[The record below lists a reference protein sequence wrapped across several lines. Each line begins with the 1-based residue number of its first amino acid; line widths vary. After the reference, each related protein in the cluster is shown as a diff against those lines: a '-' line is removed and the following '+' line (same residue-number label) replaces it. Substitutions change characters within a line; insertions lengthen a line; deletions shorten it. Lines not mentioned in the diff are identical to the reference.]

1 MTTTVSNHSNSTNSL
16 HNHHGAINNITNNNN
31 NISPHAS
38 STTINSTHSN
48 CSQHGQRV
56 HVCKHF
62 ISGNKKALT
71 EILKMLNTRHTVRD
85 DLSLKG
91 WSDYLVCSSRIL
103 VDTEKNRGC
112 YKVRCANTDNLALP
126 QRVYLAK
133 IQCSSQQDAQQR
145 MCFENDFKISSALP
159 PHPNI
164 TTSYA
169 RFSDKVPENLPDFP
183 YDAAGRTDSTFVISD
198 FLSEGNLRSF
208 VKENQHLLE
217 HRVEEYE
224 YEVCLLLLQLFRALH
239 HLHENKA
246 VHRDLK
252 LENVSVGAADHPGG
266 GKRLSLCNFGYSLY
280 QPEKSEPFIVNPD
293 DSNTWLGGNI
303 PHLPPEILNP
313 SEEIT
318 ELDYTKA
325 DVFGAGCMIY
335 EMLNLMNPFEGDDSL
350 IKKVY
355 SQSDLPLIPKRSRYS
370 YALDRLVC
378 LLLRHKPS
386 KRISAKRAG
395 DLVEVMLWGPEELRG
410 SDRAA
415 AEQMAA
421 EWLEQQRSEILSN
434 LALKLAENF
443 TPQGSRVQN
452 SAGFSL
458 EDELKCKFLR
468 ETSARALTTNLYL
481 LSQCQ
486 RAQQRG
492 L

>member
-16 HNHHGAINNITNNNN
+16 HNNHLSHVGHNNNN

-62 ISGNKKALT
+62 IQGNKKALT
-71 EILKMLNTRHTVRD
+71 EILKMLNTRHTVKD
-85 DLSLKG
+85 DLSSKK
-91 WSDYLVCSSRIL
+91 WSDYLLCSARIL
-103 VDTEKNRGC
+103 ADTERNRVC
-112 YKVRCANTDNLALP
+112 YKVRCDNGDNLALP
-126 QRVYLAK
+126 NRIYLAK
-133 IQCSSQQDAQQR
+133 IQCPTQQDAQQR

-164 TTSYA
+164 TTSYS
-169 RFSDKVPENLPDFP
+169 RFTDKVPDNLPDFP
-183 YDAAGRTDSTFVISD
+183 SDSAGRTNCTFVIAD

-208 VKENQHLLE
+208 VKDNQHLLE

-252 LENVSVGAADHPGG
+252 LENVSVGPADHPGG

-280 QPEKSEPFIVNPD
+280 QPEKPEPFIVNPD
-293 DSNTWLGGNI
+293 DNNTWLGGNI
-303 PHLPPEILNP
+303 AHLPPEILNP

-318 ELDYTKA
+318 ELDYTKS

-335 EMLNLMNPFEGDDSL
+335 EMLNLMNPFEGEDSL

-421 EWLEQQRSEILSN
+421 EWLEQQRSEILSS

-492 L
+492 V